1 MRFIYRDLDFH
12 CQIIYKDNK
21 NTYLRFKKDICVI
34 TTNYR
39 ITENQIREIL
49 INNYDYIQRLFQKRS
64 NYEPEIKNN
73 FDELLL
79 WGKTYKL
86 EFSKEEDFYSIID
99 KRIIL
104 GIKSNSLTAIKTKLK
119 KLYQEE
125 VNRYLRIHK
134 VRLLML
140 FKNPLLKPEYK
151 VKYMKRAF
159 GLCTPRKNCIT
170 LNYYLAAL
178 PEKYLESVILHEI
191 AHFFFMNHQREFYQ
205 LLETVSPNCKKLNKE
220 LKKLYK
226 DLPLLD

>member
-1 MRFIYRDLDFH
+1 MHFIYRDLDFH

-34 TTNYR
+34 TTNYQ
-39 ITENQIREIL
+39 ITENQIRELL

-64 NYEPEIKNN
+64 NYEPQIKNN
-73 FDELLL
+73 FEELLL
-79 WGKTYKL
+79 WGKNYKI
-86 EFSKEEDFYSIID
+86 EFSKEEQSYSVSD
-99 KRIIL
+99 NRIIL
-104 GIKSNSLTAIKTKLK
+104 GIKNPSLVAIKTKIK
-119 KLYQEE
+119 KLYQDE
-125 VNRYLRIHK
+125 VNRYLKIHK
-134 VRLLML
+134 TRLLMSFNNYKL
-140 FKNPLLKPEYK
+140 NPEYK

-159 GLCTPRKNCIT
+159 GLCMPKKKLIT

-191 AHFFFMNHQREFYQ
+191 AHFFFFNHQKEFYQ

-226 DLPLLD
+226 ELPLLD